1 MSNEDTKSVRL
12 NRHEVLALLPQQE
25 PFRFVDEITEVDE
38 SHIAAHY
45 RFKPEADFY
54 NGHFPGNPITPGVIL
69 LESLAQ
75 VGVVSLGIYLFAL
88 EEGLAGVESK
98 LALFVDADVEFSG
111 LVSPGDKVFISA
123 EKVFFRRNKLRT
135 KATMTTEDG
144 KIICSG
150 TISGFRVDR

>member
-1 MSNEDTKSVRL
+1 MSNENTQSVRL
-12 NRHEVLALLPQQE
+12 NRHEILALLPQQE

-111 LVSPGDKVFISA
+111 VVLPGDKVFISA

-135 KATMTTEDG
+135 KAVMTTENG
-144 KIICSG
+144 NMVCSG
-150 TISGFRVDR
+150 TVSGFRVDT